1 MKILVTGSS
10 GTIGTALC
18 ERLMKDGH
26 EIVCVDWRENIW
38 NKEINSKT
46 IDVDLR
52 DKEKVFTHLPK
63 DIDMIIHFAANARVF
78 NLIVDPTLAMDNIKT
93 TFNML
98 EFARKNNIKKF
109 LFSSSREVYGNMLKI
124 TRSED
129 EVCLEN
135 CESPYTAS
143 KITGEA
149 LIYAYQK
156 CYDLDYI
163 VVRFSNVYGK
173 YDNSD
178 RVVPLFIRQCKK
190 GEDLK
195 VFGRDKFLDFTYI
208 SDAIDAIILCIEK
221 FEDGKNNTYNIASE
235 ESASIVRVAEFIKN
249 KLQSDNEIIIEG
261 NRTGEVVKYVA
272 DITKIKSKLGYKPK
286 VGVDAGIMKSIDWYG
301 KNTNGNI

>member
-1 MKILVTGSS
+1 MKILITGSS

-18 ERLMKDGH
+18 ERLMKDKH
-26 EIVCVDWRENIW
+26 EVVCVDWMDNIW

-52 DKEKVFTHLPK
+52 DIKKVFTELPK
-63 DIDMIIHFAANARVF
+63 DVDMIIHFAANARVF
-78 NLIVDPTLAMDNIKT
+78 NLVVDPDLALDNIKT
-93 TFNML
+93 TYNML
-98 EFARKNNIKKF
+98 EFARKNNVKRF
-109 LFSSSREVYGNMLKI
+109 LFSSSREVYGNALK
-124 TRSED
+124 TTHNED
-129 EVCLEN
+129 EVCLED

-149 LIYAYQK
+149 LIYAYRR

-195 VFGRDKFLDFTYI
+195 VFGKDKFLDFTYI

-221 FEDGKNNTYNIASE
+221 FENAKNDTYNIASE
-235 ESASIVRVAEFIKN
+235 ESASIMRVAEFIKN
-249 KLQSDNEIIIEG
+249 KLQSNNKIILEK

-272 DITKIKSKLGYKPK
+272 DITKIKSKLRYKPK
-286 VGVDAGIMKSIDWYG
+286 VGVDAGIMKSIDWYAE
-301 KNTNGNI
+301 NANRNI